1 MIKEHVPEIMISHGI
16 SRKWIG
22 ILIVRKEDT
31 TKEVVRKNHFRFS
44 SFGNFVMKTIYQRDT
59 YIYNIVCK
67 QIYTITMLRHSFL
80 VSKLPNVS
88 PPSLVIME
96 SLDATVESF
105 CRLISFVTY
114 RIKEPIFHLRII
126 WSKNKYS
133 WMIFVDFTQKFSN
146 FLFAVVTDHY
156 HTHRHHVWSCRPLL
170 SLRSCTFYKSGKG
183 FFVGHLQAWM
193 TNKSTIRKNRSLFY
207 VNKWCNDDST
217 EFRKQP
223 FCLRL
228 IMYTN
233 K

>member
-1 MIKEHVPEIMISHGI
+1 MGSVIIFTYLCNFLLNTLMNSKIQYKNGLVCGGKEKKLSLFKWVMIKEHVPEIMISHGI

-105 CRLISFVTY
+105 CRLISS
-114 RIKEPIFHLRII
+114 HL
-126 WSKNKYS
+126 
-133 WMIFVDFTQKFSN
+133 
-146 FLFAVVTDHY
+146 
-156 HTHRHHVWSCRPLL
+156 
-170 SLRSCTFYKSGKG
+170 
-183 FFVGHLQAWM
+183 
-193 TNKSTIRKNRSLFY
+193 
-207 VNKWCNDDST
+207 
-217 EFRKQP
+217 
-223 FCLRL
+223 
-228 IMYTN
+228 
-233 K
+233 